1 MPVLRNKPK
10 FQYCGLTIILANR
23 SRFDRTMLLTAG
35 AGHVV
40 NQCLKPYFNSMHC
53 DVREADDKS
62 ELLPGTKVIM
72 LLGEYSYV
80 SWMAPTGNV
89 LNEIRGSVL
98 SCRGVPTICS
108 YYPQDCADFK
118 AFERTLNPDSK
129 EYSPDDS
136 GRDDDDA
143 DGDEKRITHTK
154 RSNYYFWL
162 KSDFKK
168 ALTILKEGKVPF
180 EKQPTYITYPGLYE

>member
-1 MPVLRNKPK
+1 
-10 FQYCGLTIILANR
+10 
-23 SRFDRTMLLTAG
+23 MLLTAG

-40 NQCLKPYFNSMHC
+40 NQCLKPHFNSMHC

-143 DGDEKRITHTK
+143 DGDEKRSGWLTTHYPLQLLVK
-154 RSNYYFWL
+154 ICYSQIKIAQCL
-162 KSDFKK
+162 KQS
-168 ALTILKEGKVPF
+168 LTCHINLSAFDWTVT
-180 EKQPTYITYPGLYE
+180 QYS